1 MTAFIS
7 YAQNFE
13 DVMLWRALKHVERGL
28 YIDLGAQDPVVDS
41 VSLAFHERGWKGI
54 HVEPTSHYA
63 QLLRDQR
70 RGDTVIEAAISN
82 VGDMITFLRYR
93 ILVFPR
99 QTRRSPNN
107 IANAAMSPA
116 KSPFRAS
123 ACHRSS
129 RLAVIRT
136 FTG

>member
-82 VGDMITFLRYR
+82 VGDMITFFE
-93 ILVFPR
+93 IPDTGISTADPQIA
-99 QTRRSPNN
+99 QTT
-107 IANAAMSPA
+107 
-116 KSPFRAS
+116 
-123 ACHRSS
+123 S
-129 RLAVIRT
+129 RTRL
-136 FTG
+136 